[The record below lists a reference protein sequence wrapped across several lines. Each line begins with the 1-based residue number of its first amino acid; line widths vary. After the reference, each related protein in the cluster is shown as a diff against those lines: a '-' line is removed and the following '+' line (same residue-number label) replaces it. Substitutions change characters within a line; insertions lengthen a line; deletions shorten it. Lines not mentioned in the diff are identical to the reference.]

1 MTAVLRPV
9 SLILFT
15 LLLSACVT
23 INIYFPAAAAEK
35 AADRIIQD
43 VWGAQPAGGQPGG
56 ESGEAQPQSAIEPER
71 PLALAMLEWLV
82 APAQAADLNVSSPAI
97 SKVQASMKARFGQL
111 QGHMDSGALGLTRD
125 GLVDVR
131 DLKAIALSQRG
142 KVKKLVAAENA
153 DRNVLYRE
161 IAAANGHP
169 EWERDIRNT
178 FAQRWVG
185 NARGGWWYQDA
196 GGAWKQK

>member
-1 MTAVLRPV
+1 MTAHLRSA
-9 SLILFT
+9 SLVLFT

-43 VWGAQPAGGQPGG
+43 VWGPQPG
-56 ESGEAQPQSAIEPER
+56 ESAPSAPEAAPNSALEVER
-71 PLALAMLEWLV
+71 PFALTLLEWFV
-82 APAQAADLNVSSPAI
+82 APAQAADLDVSSPAI
-97 SKVQASMKARFGQL
+97 AAAQASMKARFADL
-111 QGHMDSGALGLTRD
+111 EGHLSSGALGLTRD

-131 DLKAIALSQRG
+131 DLNAIPLPKRG
-142 KVKKLVAAENA
+142 PVKQLVAAENA

-178 FAQRWVG
+178 FSERWVG

-196 GGAWKQK
+196 GGTWKQK

>member
-1 MTAVLRPV
+1 MTAYLRSA
-9 SLILFT
+9 SLVLFT
-15 LLLSACVT
+15 LLISACVT

-43 VWGAQPAGGQPGG
+43 VWGAQPNPQSPSAP
-56 ESGEAQPQSAIEPER
+56 EAPPQSAIERER
-71 PLALAMLEWLV
+71 PLALSLLEWMV
-82 APAQAADLNVSSPAI
+82 APAQAADLDVSSPAI
-97 SKVQASMKARFGQL
+97 AAAQGAMKARFADL
-111 QGHMDSGALGLTRD
+111 EAHMNSGALGLTRD

-131 DLKAIALSQRG
+131 DLNAIPLPKRG
-142 KVKKLVAAENA
+142 PVKQLVAAENA

-178 FAQRWVG
+178 FSERWVG

-196 GGAWKQK
+196 SGAWKQK